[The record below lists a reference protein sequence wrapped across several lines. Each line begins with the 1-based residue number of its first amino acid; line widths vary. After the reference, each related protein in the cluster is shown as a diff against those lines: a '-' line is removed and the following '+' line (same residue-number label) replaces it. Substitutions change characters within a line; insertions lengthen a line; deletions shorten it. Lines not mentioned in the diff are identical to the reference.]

1 MHYLPV
7 NFILTIRDRT
17 TWIPFVIIGPSYS
30 IDTASSTTLV
40 AFQQAYDMI
49 KDGVCDACFVC
60 GTDLVLNPC
69 VCLMFQCLNM
79 LSPEGKC
86 KAFDI
91 KGSTNIDSLSMC
103 IAYFKPSSSSE
114 VLLPNR

>member
-1 MHYLPV
+1 MITTAI
-7 NFILTIRDRT
+7 NFSSMIL
-17 TWIPFVIIGPSYS
+17 GPSYS

-49 KDGVCDACFVC
+49 RDGVCDACFVC

-91 KGSTNIDSLSMC
+91 SGKFMTLFLTNPNCFQSTESFS
-103 IAYFKPSSSSE
+103 F
-114 VLLPNR
+114 

>member
-1 MHYLPV
+1 M
-7 NFILTIRDRT
+7 
-17 TWIPFVIIGPSYS
+17 IGPSYT

-49 KDGVCDACFVC
+49 RDGICDACFVC

-91 KGSTNIDSLSMC
+91 SGKLYLIVTYSLC
-103 IAYFKPSSSSE
+103 KFLPSFVCLSLCRE
-114 VLLPNR
+114 I

>member
-1 MHYLPV
+1 MTEK
-7 NFILTIRDRT
+7 ILL
-17 TWIPFVIIGPSYS
+17 VGPSYS

-40 AFQQAYDMI
+40 AFQQAYDLI

-91 KGSTNIDSLSMC
+91 GGEFNNVSAIYD
-103 IAYFKPSSSSE
+103 
-114 VLLPNR
+114 